1 MLSKKQREHLKNYH
15 ELYNLADNSKNPV
28 SEHENLRQ
36 MNNRIRKKALD
47 AIMDLTLI
55 AETMPE
61 KQKEQIFTKDNIR
74 DFIKAMLNDGD
85 GKRFGFTITED
96 EIKMNLPEPIYNK
109 RIFDMGVLL
118 ADFGISSAYSVISWK
133 QRVRDINR
141 QLSKGEMWE
150 IIGVLDN
157 YGYILTDKK

>member
-1 MLSKKQREHLKNYH
+1 MLSEKQRDYLKNYH
-15 ELYNLADNSKNPV
+15 ELYKLADNSKNPV
-28 SEHENLRQ
+28 SEHAKIRQ
-36 MNNRIRKKALD
+36 MNSRIRKNAEK

-61 KQKEQIFTKDNIR
+61 NQKEQIFTKDNIR

-109 RIFDMGVLL
+109 RIFDLGVLL
-118 ADFGISSAYSVISWK
+118 ADFGICSAYSVISWK

-141 QLSKGEMWE
+141 QLSKGDMWN
-150 IIGVLDN
+150 IINVLDN
-157 YGYILTDKK
+157 YGYILNDKK